1 MSQFYSHRYIHS
13 EWHFFFLAITRELS
27 DSISV
32 FLTAKHEVKSVS
44 QPVTYPNP
52 HLPMIALTF
61 LGMNYNAKLGI
72 YPLKNLPHNHNPV
85 TDISHLSISFMILRN
100 RDKAW

>member
-44 QPVTYPNP
+44 QPVTYPNHIHTP
-52 HLPMIALTF
+52 DRL
-61 LGMNYNAKLGI
+61 
-72 YPLKNLPHNHNPV
+72 
-85 TDISHLSISFMILRN
+85 DIPGPE
-100 RDKAW
+100 